1 MRLSYISDQKF
12 FIYEGKWYT
21 TASFPLDELQKL
33 FPFVDEWLIYG
44 RLYEL
49 NGAPKS
55 LYLIPIPVGV
65 KVLFRGCYNMP
76 SGFTGFIRNFSNYIQ
91 GACQAILT
99 ADIIWLKLPFI
110 ASLAYLFC
118 PRKEDQVVIAQMV
131 GDPVQGTLGR
141 NVAIR
146 FSSYVYAAFVRLI
159 ICRCDLPVFV
169 SRYLASKYG
178 RRLNTAYLI
187 ANESRILPQMIVS
200 GGCPSSR
207 SVPRILYV
215 GRLSPE
221 KGLNDLFAALKL
233 LRKRI
238 SFEAVIVGDG
248 ILLQELK
255 NLAARLGLGDNIHF
269 VGPVVW
275 GDSLFSIMRQCDV
288 LVLPSKTEGLGL
300 VLIEAMSQGL
310 PVVATKVGGIP
321 EIVEDRVSG
330 LLVPPN
336 SPEDLADAL
345 WDALFDQKLR
355 EKLIANGL
363 KVASKNTFIEQTGK
377 IAKLV
382 EKLLNEKNRCYTV
395 QGDVC

>member
-12 FIYEGKWYT
+12 YFFVGKWYT
-21 TASFPLDELQKL
+21 TASFHLDELQKL

-49 NGAPKS
+49 NSAPKS
-55 LYLIPIPVGV
+55 LYLIPIPIGA
-65 KVLFRGCYNMP
+65 KMLFRGCYNMP
-76 SGFTGFIRNFSNYIQ
+76 SGYSGYIRNFSNYIQ
-91 GACQAILT
+91 GAYNAIQT

-118 PRKEDQVVIAQMV
+118 PRRESQVVIAQMV

-141 NVAIR
+141 NAAIR
-146 FSSYVYAAFVRLI
+146 LSSYVYGGFVKPI
-159 ICRCDLPVFV
+159 IYRCDLPVFV
-169 SRYLASKYG
+169 SRYLANEYG
-178 RRLNTAYLI
+178 GRLNTPYLI
-187 ANESRILPQMIVS
+187 ANESRILPQMIVDE
-200 GGCPSSR
+200 GYPSSR

-221 KGLNDLFAALKL
+221 KGLDDLFAALKL

-248 ILLQELK
+248 ILLQELR

-288 LVLPSKTEGLGL
+288 LALPSKTEGLPL
-300 VLIEAMSQGL
+300 VLIEAMSQGI

-321 EIVEDRVSG
+321 EIVEDRSSG
-330 LLVPPN
+330 LLVPPK

-345 WDALFDQKLR
+345 WDALFDKKLR
-355 EKLIANGL
+355 EKLIANGI
-363 KVASKNTFIEQTGK
+363 KVASKNTFVEQTGK

-382 EKLLNEKNRCYTV
+382 EKLINEKKRCYTV
-395 QGDVC
+395 QGDVR